1 MVLAP
6 AARGI
11 LRPMTRYRRNPQ
23 TAGRVIDG
31 LAFVVTPDDNK
42 LHTLNGAATHL
53 WRLAAQGLSAD
64 DAAAALCAEYEVDQD
79 TAGRDATACLDDLVA
94 RQILVVDPA

>member
-1 MVLAP
+1 MVLAR

-11 LRPMTRYRRNPQ
+11 LPTMMRYRRNPQ

-31 LAFVVTPDDNK
+31 LAFIVTPDDNK

-53 WRLAAQGLSAD
+53 WRLAEQGLSAD
-64 DAAAALCAEYEVDQD
+64 DAAAALCAEYEVDRN
-79 TAGRDATACLDDLVA
+79 TAGRDAAACLDDLVA
-94 RQILVVDPA
+94 RQILVVDPS